1 MGINGLLKK
10 VKAKVWKISDAKGK
24 RVAIDGF
31 CVAAQGNHFLCDRVG
46 AWNTDRKVSEIEQYI
61 C

>member
-31 CVAAQGNHFLCDRVG
+31 CVLHKAAISCATELALGLP
-46 AWNTDRKVSEIEQYI
+46 TEK
-61 C
+61 